1 MKKYLIALAVA
12 LMVCLLGISASAADT
27 QTADVAAAAEE
38 EIALSEEC
46 HDIMDAID
54 PNGVDLQTQMQIMTE
69 VYEDAG
75 WTVTEIAPVARTAGV
90 DPKTLELAYSDI
102 DKADPEQREKI
113 LDARETVIFHN
124 SWINDLCPDG
134 IVFSYAIDPAKKE
147 IGFYPMFSELFPGW
161 DPPRPDNSDVAP
173 STPIEPLE
181 EDCVIEN
188 GPAKTVIDGFAAAA
202 QIGTVYI
209 YNGSRYVPKGTGIA
223 PNFAGK
229 ETVRNVRNTFRVNAT
244 QSYTTGLTAVNIG
257 YQYYPSGNY
266 GNYTTDFPLGASYP
280 CEVLAPQTSTI
291 REVAARISTYKTP
304 GYAQVVMTRTT

>member
-1 MKKYLIALAVA
+1 MKKYLISLAVA

-75 WTVTEIAPVARTAGV
+75 WTVTEIAPVARTTGV

-102 DKADPEQREKI
+102 DKADPEMREKI

-134 IVFSYAIDPAKKE
+134 IVFSYAIDPVKKE

-161 DPPRPDNSDVAP
+161 DPPRPNNENSEP
-173 STPIEPLE
+173 STPIESV
-181 EDCVIEN
+181 EDCVTES
-188 GPAKTVIDGFAAAA
+188 GPLEAVIDGVGAAAA
-202 QIGTVYI
+202 PIGTITI
-209 YNGSRYVPKGTGIA
+209 YNGSRYIPKGTSIA

-257 YQYYPSGNY
+257 YQYFPSGNY
-266 GNYTTDFPLGASYP
+266 GNYTTDFPLGAPYP

-291 REVAARISTYKTP
+291 REVRARISTYETP